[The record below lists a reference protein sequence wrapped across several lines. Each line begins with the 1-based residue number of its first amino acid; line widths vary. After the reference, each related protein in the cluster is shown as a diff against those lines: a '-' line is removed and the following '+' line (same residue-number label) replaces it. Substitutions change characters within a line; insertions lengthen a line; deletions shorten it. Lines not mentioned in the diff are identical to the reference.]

1 MKNNLYDKIRIMTPY
16 QNHSEVSQE
25 RITIRG
31 IIVMILVDIILFILL
46 LSIVSCLYEDTD
58 NPSTNLRQ
66 YPLNSTSLVCDRKQT
81 ITELTRIEKK
91 ITFYDIRQHHINVDI
106 KTDTVREFCRIK
118 GRCSRKLVFEYWTRI
133 NNINSSIFDKKADE
147 LPIYTKDIGNENGP
161 IDIIKYR
168 SDNVGYIIDSEVIE
182 KMALTDKVSFD
193 RNIPEFLYQYEREIM
208 EVAYY
213 LHNTF
218 FKKLK
223 EEYQKIEDKYNSLPD
238 DFNDFDKLIDEVRVN
253 EKEMEMLEEFDS
265 KRRKLELREMK
276 LIFTL

>member
-1 MKNNLYDKIRIMTPY
+1 MKNNLHNKTQIMTPY
-16 QNHSEVSQE
+16 QNQLEVPQQ

-31 IIVMILVDIILFILL
+31 IIVMILVDIILFIFL

-58 NPSTNLRQ
+58 KPTTYLRQ
-66 YPLNSTSLVCDRKQT
+66 QPLNASSLVCNRNQT
-81 ITELTRIEKK
+81 ITDLIRIEKK
-91 ITFYDIRQHHINVDI
+91 ISFYDIRQHHINVDI

-118 GRCSRKLVFEYWTRI
+118 GRCSRKLIFEYWTRI

-161 IDIIKYR
+161 TDIIKYR
-168 SDNVGYIIDSEVIE
+168 ADNVGYIIDSEVIE

-193 RNIPEFLYQYEREIM
+193 RNIPEFLYHYEREIM

-213 LHNTF
+213 LHNIF

-223 EEYQKIEDKYNSLPD
+223 EEYQKIEDKYNSLPY
-238 DFNDFDKLIDEVRVN
+238 DFNEFDKLMDEVRVN